1 MIGDLGYYKV
11 NGQIFYNKTDA
22 ILFANH
28 TQADIEWFYYKEKFD
43 AVDWTV
49 EPELSIDG
57 FYRIRAQ
64 QIRDAY
70 DYVVVFCSGGMD
82 STNVIW
88 SFLNNGIYVDEV
100 IVSEPSSG
108 IRNFS
113 ANTNNADVSNHVS
126 EIKYAAMPLASKIKT
141 LHPNV
146 RVTMNDVFEN
156 MLDFK
161 DEEWAFKSNDW
172 IHPSSMARFRLDR
185 LSHIR
190 KLVEEGKKIG
200 LVYGVDKPVVVC
212 DADGYLRSV
221 LVDYGV
227 NVPQHPFD
235 IVYPNVDR
243 VLFYWTPDL
252 PEMIVKQAHIVAKE
266 IYKPENAHV
275 LPYMLDRRKPQLDD
289 VADRD
294 RHNKYERFI
303 MHWVYP
309 SINYTAFQAGK
320 PTDLIRGDHDAW
332 LYNLHKNE
340 RVAQM
345 IVSDA
350 TMLMN
355 SVSSKYLT
363 DSKNSFKRN
372 IYSWV
377 LGHESQFKPQI
388 DQL

>member
-22 ILFANH
+22 ILFANQ
-28 TQADIEWFYYKEKFD
+28 TQAEVEWFYYKEKFD
-43 AVDWTV
+43 AVDWTT

-88 SFLNNGIYVDEV
+88 SFLNNGIHVDEV

-113 ANTNNADVSNHVS
+113 ANTKNADVSNHIS
-126 EIKYAAMPLASKIKT
+126 EIKYAAIPLANKIKT

-172 IHPSSMARFRLDR
+172 IHPSSLARFRIDR
-185 LSHIR
+185 LSHI
-190 KLVEEGKKIG
+190 KQLAEEGKKIG

-212 DADGYLRSV
+212 DTEGYLRCV

-243 VLFYWTPDL
+243 VLFYWSPEL
-252 PEMIVKQAHIVAKE
+252 PELIVKQSHIVAKE
-266 IYKPENAHV
+266 IYKPHNAHI
-275 LPYMLDRRKPQLDD
+275 LSYMLDRRKPQLDD
-289 VADRD
+289 IADRD
-294 RHNKYERFI
+294 RHNKYERSI
-303 MHWVYP
+303 MYWIYP
-309 SINYTAFQAGK
+309 SIHYTAFQAGK

-332 LYNLHKNE
+332 LYDLHKNE

-350 TMLMN
+350 SLLIN

-372 IYSWV
+372 FYSWV

-388 DQL
+388 EQP

>member
-22 ILFANH
+22 ILFANR

-64 QIRDAY
+64 QIRDTY

-88 SFLNNGIYVDEV
+88 SFLDNGIHVDEV
-100 IVSEPSSG
+100 IISEPSSG
-108 IRNFS
+108 VRNFS
-113 ANTNNADVSNHVS
+113 ANTANADVSNHIS
-126 EIKYAAMPLASKIKT
+126 EIKYAAMPLANKIKT
-141 LHPNV
+141 LYPNV

-185 LSHIR
+185 LSHIK
-190 KLVEEGKKIG
+190 KLAEEGKKIG

-212 DADGYLRSV
+212 DTDGYLRSV

-243 VLFYWTPDL
+243 VLFYWTPEL
-252 PEMIVKQAHIVAKE
+252 PELLVKQAHIVARE

-275 LPYMLDRRKPQLDD
+275 LSLMLDRRKPPLDD
-289 VADRD
+289 IADRD
-294 RHNKYERFI
+294 RHNKYERLI
-303 MHWVYP
+303 MYWIYP

-350 TMLMN
+350 TLLMN

-363 DSKNSFKRN
+363 DSKNSFRRN

-388 DQL
+388 EQL